1 MPDHEPKSSRP
12 LSEISHL
19 FLSSIRDAASNGQPK
34 PQRTPPASCFQKP
47 NVSMDLTPE
56 EFAQVFVAEAAA
68 DGTPA
73 QHLEQERIAPVSA
86 VIGAH
91 LNGKQFDRVKQFA
104 RHIAA
109 PRKRI
114 GLIEADAS
122 EFRLMCFDGTIG
134 ATNGEVETAAS
145 ESYDPRRM
153 AEAINELNWDVDR
166 WLLFLP
172 NPRVPEA
179 RLLLREVSEWVLL
192 STCDHDGVV
201 SCYRTLKGL
210 TDTRLPADR
219 LVPRPNLSLALL
231 DAADR
236 DSAEKVFRKLA
247 SVCQQFLDWPL
258 TSQVM
263 IRPAYEVAEHLVVC
277 CRPTRDKGQIGTAPQ
292 WEIIGEF
299 LARARASRAAAAPAP
314 EAMNQAEHDEQ
325 MSDEAAEPVLLETPH
340 TIPAELA
347 QEQEEP
353 MRITPPPQPRLATE
367 MESNPHVPATT
378 LMMTTSD
385 DVIDLAGDEAV
396 LSAILRHRSSEW
408 VECPI
413 VPPMCDKAKL
423 AVGRDRRIVLIGE
436 AGHGLTD
443 LRAIGR
449 AYQWLIENRN
459 LIAMAVPQ
467 LSIDAHAMPQLS
479 LLVDRA
485 DSSAATLQ
493 PMLQND
499 NITIETYR
507 KLRWGGKT
515 GLLLEAA

>member
-1 MPDHEPKSSRP
+1 MPDQDPKPNRP

-19 FLSSIRDAASNGQPK
+19 FLSSIRDGAGNGQPR
-34 PQRTPPASCFQKP
+34 PQRTPPPGSSPRP

-56 EFAQVFVAEAAA
+56 EYAHVFGAEAAT

-73 QHLEQERIAPVSA
+73 QHLEQEHIAPVSA
-86 VIGAH
+86 LIGAH
-91 LNGKQFDRVKQFA
+91 LNGKQFDRVKQYA
-104 RHIAA
+104 RHLAG

-122 EFRLMCFDGTIG
+122 EFRLMCFDGTVG
-134 ATNGEVETAAS
+134 ATTGEVAMAAS
-145 ESYDPRRM
+145 ELYDPRRM

-179 RLLLREVSEWVLL
+179 RVLLRDVNDWVLL

-210 TDTRLPADR
+210 TDTRSPADR
-219 LVPRPNLSLALL
+219 LVARPELSLALL
-231 DAADR
+231 DAPDA
-236 DSAEKVFRKLA
+236 DSADKVFRKLA

-258 TSQVM
+258 IEQV
-263 IRPAYEVAEHLVVC
+263 IVRPAHEVAEHLAVC
-277 CRPTRDKGQIGTAPQ
+277 CRPTRDKAQVAVAPQ

-299 LARARASRAAAAPAP
+299 LARAKAARAAAPTVPRSVDEEDHEEEMTDAEDPARS
-314 EAMNQAEHDEQ
+314 EVQA
-325 MSDEAAEPVLLETPH
+325 A
-340 TIPAELA
+340 LA
-347 QEQEEP
+347 HEQEEP
-353 MRITPPPQPRLATE
+353 MRITPPQPQTPTEVESKPLAAASPTA
-367 MESNPHVPATT
+367 STT
-378 LMMTTSD
+378 GD
-385 DVIDLAGDEAV
+385 DVIDLAGDEPV
-396 LSAILRHRSSEW
+396 LSAILRHRVSEL

-413 VPPMCDKAKL
+413 VPPMCDKVKL
-423 AVGRDRRIVLIGE
+423 AVTRDRRIVLIGE

-449 AYQWLIENRN
+449 AYQWLVENRN

-467 LSIDAHAMPQLS
+467 LSIDAHAMPRLS

-485 DSSAATLQ
+485 DAGAATLE
-493 PMLQND
+493 PMLQSGNV
-499 NITIETYR
+499 TIETYR
-507 KLRWGGKT
+507 KLKWGGKT

>member
-1 MPDHEPKSSRP
+1 MSDQPKHNRP

-19 FLSSIRDAASNGQPK
+19 FLSSIRESAGNGAPK
-34 PQRTPPASCFQKP
+34 PQRTPPGSPPRP

-56 EFAQVFVAEAAA
+56 EFAQVYGGEAATE
-68 DGTPA
+68 GTPA

-86 VIGAH
+86 IIGAH
-91 LNGKQFDRVKQFA
+91 LNGKQFDRVKQYA
-104 RHIAA
+104 RHLAG

-134 ATNGEVETAAS
+134 ASAGEVEMAAS

-153 AEAINELNWDVDR
+153 AEAISELNWDVDR

-179 RLLLREVSEWVLL
+179 RVLLRDVSDWVLL

-210 TDTRLPADR
+210 TDSRSPADR
-219 LVPRPNLSLALL
+219 LVDRPQLSLALF
-231 DAADR
+231 DAPDA
-236 DSAEKVFRKLA
+236 DSADKVFRKLA

-258 TSQVM
+258 TSQV
-263 IRPAYEVAEHLVVC
+263 IVRPAHEVAEHLVVC
-277 CRPTRDKGQIGTAPQ
+277 CRPTRDKAQMGTTPQ
-292 WEIIGEF
+292 WDIIGEF
-299 LARARASRAAAAPAP
+299 LTRAKASQAAVASAARERVEAEYEEEMADETPAETGIP
-314 EAMNQAEHDEQ
+314 SAI
-325 MSDEAAEPVLLETPH
+325 EAAVVP
-340 TIPAELA
+340 
-347 QEQEEP
+347 EQEEP
-353 MRITPPPQPRLATE
+353 MRITPPTQPEPQQPQPAAALEMKPLTLA
-367 MESNPHVPATT
+367 SVAN
-378 LMMTTSD
+378 D

-396 LSAILRHRSSEW
+396 LSAILRHRAGDW

-413 VPPMCDKAKL
+413 VPPMCDKARL
-423 AVGRDRRIVLIGE
+423 AVTRDRRIVLIGE

-449 AYQWLIENRN
+449 AYQWLVENRN

-467 LSIDAHAMPQLS
+467 LSIDALQMPQLS

-485 DSSAATLQ
+485 DAGAATLE
-493 PMLQND
+493 PMLQSGNV
-499 NITIETYR
+499 TIETYR
-507 KLRWGGKT
+507 RLKWAGRT

>member
-1 MPDHEPKSSRP
+1 MSDQDSKPNRP

-19 FLSSIRDAASNGQPK
+19 FLSSIRDAAGNGQPK
-34 PQRTPPASCFQKP
+34 PQRVPPPTSSPRA

-56 EFAQVFVAEAAA
+56 EYAHVFGAEAATV
-68 DGTPA
+68 GTPA

-86 VIGAH
+86 LIGAH
-91 LNGKQFDRVKQFA
+91 LNGKQFDRVKQYA
-104 RHIAA
+104 RHLAG

-134 ATNGEVETAAS
+134 ATTGDVEVAAS

-153 AEAINELNWDVDR
+153 AEAIGELNWDVDR

-172 NPRVPEA
+172 NPRVPEC
-179 RLLLREVSEWVLL
+179 RVLLREVSDWVLL

-210 TDTRLPADR
+210 TESRSPADR
-219 LVPRPNLSLALL
+219 LVARPELSLALL
-231 DAADR
+231 DAPDA
-236 DSAEKVFRKLA
+236 DSAERVFRKLA

-258 TSQVM
+258 TSQV
-263 IRPAYEVAEHLVVC
+263 IVRDAYEVAEHLVVC
-277 CRPTRDKGQIGTAPQ
+277 CRPTRDKAQMGAAPQ

-299 LARARASRAAAAPAP
+299 LARAKASQAAAPAP
-314 EAMNQAEHDEQ
+314 QLTEETEEHEDDDETI
-325 MSDEAAEPVLLETPH
+325 DAALPEVPRAVR
-340 TIPAELA
+340 AALA
-347 QEQEEP
+347 HEQEEP
-353 MRITPPPQPRLATE
+353 MRITPPPQPQQPAEAAKPQAVSNAT
-367 MESNPHVPATT
+367 
-378 LMMTTSD
+378 D

-396 LSAILRHRSSEW
+396 LSAILRHRSGEL

-413 VPPMCDKAKL
+413 VPPMCDKARL
-423 AVGRDRRIVLIGE
+423 AVARDRRIVLIGE

-443 LRAIGR
+443 LRALGR
-449 AYQWLIENRN
+449 AYQWLVENRN

-467 LSIDAHAMPQLS
+467 LSIDAHQMPQLS

-485 DSSAATLQ
+485 DAGAATLE
-493 PMLQND
+493 PMLQSGNV
-499 NITIETYR
+499 TIETYR
-507 KLRWGGKT
+507 KLKWGGKT